1 MATGS
6 TQASSGGADGG
17 ALAAAAADLAAA
29 AADARGWVHDVSGES
44 ARIKSESPSLIDLS
58 RRVENAA
65 RKLENAASRRMC
77 VGVFGPSQA
86 GKSYLVSRLCKKPS
100 DAGGP
105 DERLVADIGGRAMD
119 FLREINPPGDKEST
133 GLVTRFTTVPEET
146 PDGFPVSL
154 RLLSETDLVRIFANS
169 FLLDFDPNNLAF
181 DPPGETETHELLNE
195 LRKAPKGKKA
205 AHLDELAV
213 FDLRD
218 YMARNFSKRLTFLQP
233 SGYWDFAFAH
243 AGELSIPDRAR
254 LFSVLWGG
262 IEEFTALWISLVEA
276 LDSIGYPAEGFAAI
290 EALTP
295 RDRSIIDVDRIK
307 LELGTPEDQADRV
320 KVQGTKTADL
330 PRAVLCALVA
340 ELRIT
345 MKNQTWPLFDTTDL
359 LDFPGARSREKYRSM
374 HERGKDDED
383 LTKRPRELFIRGK
396 VAVLFQRYSEER
408 EITSMLLC
416 MAGSNA
422 EVKDL
427 GPLVRD
433 WIWSTHGE
441 TPEERARQRNALFF
455 ILTKSDADFISKEGE
470 DEESRRGKWYR
481 RIFASMI
488 ELYQRDGWL
497 DDWDGKPFRNTLWLR
512 NPGIEQT
519 HLVRYRMEE
528 RDGKRVR
535 AEPLTEEG
543 YAEDI
548 ESRLADIRGH
558 FLGDERVTSY
568 FEDPAAAFEA
578 LLSLNDGG
586 VSHIVGKIGRV
597 SDPKIKEEQVRGRLL
612 SQAAHLTD
620 GFERFYDAGAA
631 GSRDEK
637 IAAAM
642 KAAETAGRAVA
653 KDGFRSFG
661 HLGEAFSAQE
671 DDLRGLYFTV
681 ASMSEDDEAEES
693 GSSASSGGSIF
704 DDFDDAPQASPSGA
718 ARRDRSERFAELAL
732 QDWIRRVREFA
743 ADATHPLR
751 RRLDGEAA
759 DFLAQELI
767 ASAMRAEITA
777 EIADKVR
784 KQAAIGSSDWETASA
799 RAACVAANA
808 INRVVSSFGY
818 AAQPAASRPQVPPA
832 PQPERRKAFQPAPAF
847 TGLPV
852 LDAQPRRLAAE
863 YTQDWLAA
871 LVQASI
877 DNMGVATG
885 RDISEELNSTL
896 GRILDQAD
904 IEQRIGGG

>member
-1 MATGS
+1 MLAKA
-6 TQASSGGADGG
+6 AS
-17 ALAAAAADLAAA
+17 DLASAA
-29 AADARGWVHDVSGES
+29 SDARGWVRDIGEDS
-44 ARIKSESPSLIDLS
+44 ARIHSEAPSLIDLS

-86 GKSYLVSRLCKKPS
+86 GKSYLVSRLCKKPAE
-100 DAGGP
+100 AGGE

-133 GLVTRFTTVPEET
+133 GLVTRFTTIHET
-146 PDGFPVSL
+146 APDGFPVSL

-169 FLLDFDPNNLAF
+169 FLLDFDANNLDF

-195 LRKAPKGKKA
+195 LRKAPRSAKA

-233 SGYWDFAFAH
+233 SGYWDFAFTH
-243 AGELSIPDRAR
+243 AGELSIRDRAR

-262 IEEFTALWISLVEA
+262 IEEFTELFVSLVEA
-276 LDSIGYPAEGFAAI
+276 LDSIGYPSEAHAAI

-307 LELGTPEDQADRV
+307 LELGTPEDQNDRV
-320 KVQGTKTADL
+320 KVKGAMTAEL

-345 MKNQTWPLFDTTDL
+345 MKNETWPLFDTTDL
-359 LDFPGARSREKYRSM
+359 LDFPGARSREKYRAID
-374 HERGKDDED
+374 ERGKDDED
-383 LTKRPRELFIRGK
+383 LSKRPRELFIRGK

-433 WIWSTHGE
+433 WVWSTHGE

-455 ILTKSDADFISKEGE
+455 VLTKSDADFITKEGE
-470 DEESRRGKWYR
+470 DEESRKGKWYR
-481 RIFASMI
+481 RVFASMI

-528 RDGKRVR
+528 RDGKRMR
-535 AEPLTEEG
+535 AEPLTEET

-548 ESRLADIRGH
+548 EGRLDEIRGH
-558 FLGDERVTSY
+558 LLGDERVTRY
-568 FEDPAAAFEA
+568 FEDAAAAFDA

-586 VSHIVGKIGRV
+586 VSYIVEKIGGV
-597 SDPKIKEEQVRGRLL
+597 SDPKIKEEQVRGRLIA
-612 SQAAHLTD
+612 QAGHLTD
-620 GFERFYDAGAA
+620 GFERFHDAGAS

-642 KAAETAGRAVA
+642 KAAEAAGRAVA
-653 KDGFRSFG
+653 RDGFRSFG
-661 HLGEAFSAQE
+661 HLVEAFSARE

-681 ASMSEDDEAEES
+681 ASMAEEDADEAE
-693 GSSASSGGSIF
+693 ATTVSSGGSIF
-704 DDFDDAPQASPSGA
+704 DDFDAAPQSSPSGS
-718 ARRDRSERFAELAL
+718 ARRDRSARFADLAL
-732 QDWIRRVREFA
+732 QDWIRQVREFA

-751 RRLDGEAA
+751 RHLDGEAA
-759 DFLAQELI
+759 DHLAQELI
-767 ASAMRAEITA
+767 ASAMRAD
-777 EIADKVR
+777 IADQIAADVR
-784 KQAAIGSSDWETASA
+784 KQAAIGSSDWETTSA

-808 INRVVSSFGY
+808 INRVVTSLGY
-818 AAQPAASRPQVPPA
+818 ATVPASQRPPVPPA
-832 PQPERRKAFQPAPAF
+832 PQPERRKAFQPAPSF
-847 TGLPV
+847 DGLPV

-871 LVQASI
+871 LVQAGI
-877 DNMGVATG
+877 DNMGVSTG
-885 RDISEELNSTL
+885 RDISEEQNAAL
-896 GRILDQAD
+896 GRILEQAHV
-904 IEQRIGGG
+904 ETRLGAA